1 MANYVFIGTLVATL
15 SLTISSCGG
24 SSHTA
29 AQPPLPPM
37 RTCLV
42 LSVGADKGI
51 AHLGAIAAVK
61 QLGIPIQCVVGNSMG
76 ALVGSLYV
84 TAPTID
90 TAQRYR
96 EFMGSYVATTK
107 SEAQDNALAGGLLG
121 IELGVKAAPDGY
133 TFILIASSYS
143 VNPSIFKL
151 KFDPLADITPVAQ
164 ISQGPMV
171 LLANPKLGVK
181 TVKQLIERANANPGE
196 ITFASAGLGSVTHM
210 AGEYFASVAKIKMT
224 HVPYKGTAP
233 ALTDTISGQT
243 NIFFSS
249 PASALA
255 HVEAGKLVALGVTT
269 TKRASG
275 ATFSKVPT
283 IAEAGVPGYE
293 AVLWHGL
300 IAPKGVP
307 KAIVD
312 RVNKEVVA
320 ALKNKEAVE
329 KLETDGVAPAGGTP
343 EQFAALIKKDIGLW
357 KNVVTDGNIKVE

>member
-1 MANYVFIGTLVATL
+1 MNRTRRNTLGLIAASALPSFSAHAQAVYPSQPIKIVVPFAPGGGSDFIG
-15 SLTISSCGG
+15 
-24 SSHTA
+24 
-29 AQPPLPPM
+29 
-37 RTCLV
+37 RF
-42 LSVGADKGI
+42 I
-51 AHLGAIAAVK
+51 AEKL
-61 QLGIPIQCVVGNSMG
+61 
-76 ALVGSLYV
+76 
-84 TAPTID
+84 
-90 TAQRYR
+90 
-96 EFMGSYVATTK
+96 TK
-107 SEAQDNALAGGLLG
+107 SLGQTVLVDNRPGAGGLLG